1 MVLRRNRRRD
11 QERQTE
17 HRSAQRASHAS
28 QGARR
33 CRNGSVTIELYHR
46 HVDGPMSAEL
56 RC

>member
-33 CRNGSVTIELYHR
+33 CRNGSMTIELYHR